1 MSNRLLALIF
11 VAPLLFYA
19 FRILRQE
26 FKDPLLA
33 FHDSFRVEAM
43 TSSLS
48 QAHGA
53 KELQGLSLP
62 GEIETFDYLKT
73 GDFASK
79 QFNQETFTQ
88 LNLQTFTQRKSSA
101 LLNPF
106 SWEDRRLLGQVIPWN
121 LENKLVGLGLLV
133 FALSGFIALNL
144 GLTFLAIVASYFYM
158 NLLFQRHLKAAVKKS
173 QTLEEEF
180 PAIVELIAVLIVA
193 GESPSRALER
203 IGQRTES
210 QLSIHIRKAVETI
223 RAGRTLSHALERL
236 AFDSQS
242 LAIRRFCDALII
254 ALERGTPLSDVLH
267 RQVEDIRAQ
276 NQAELIKSAGKAEI
290 ALMIPVVFLIL
301 PISILFALWPS
312 YLALGQNLM

>member
-79 QFNQETFTQ
+79 QFNQE
-88 LNLQTFTQRKSSA
+88 TFTQRKSSA

>member
-88 LNLQTFTQRKSSA
+88 RKSSA

-121 LENKLVGLGLLV
+121 LENKLVGCGLLV
-133 FALSGFIALNL
+133 LALFGFIALNL

-223 RAGRTLSHALERL
+223 RAGGTLSHALERL
-236 AFDSQS
+236 AFDSKS

>member
-79 QFNQETFTQ
+79 QFNQETFTH

-133 FALSGFIALNL
+133 FALSGFIALNF
-144 GLTFLAIVASYFYM
+144 GLTFLAIVASYFYV

-180 PAIVELIAVLIVA
+180 PAIVELIAVLIVV

-223 RAGRTLSHALERL
+223 RAGGTLSHALERL

>member
-101 LLNPF
+101 LLNPI
-106 SWEDRRLLGQVIPWN
+106 SREDRRLLGQVIPWN

>member
-88 LNLQTFTQRKSSA
+88 RKSSA

-106 SWEDRRLLGQVIPWN
+106 SREDRRLLGQVIPWN

-133 FALSGFIALNL
+133 FALSGFIALNF

-223 RAGRTLSHALERL
+223 RAGGTLSHALERL

-312 YLALGQNLM
+312 YLALGQNFM

>member
-88 LNLQTFTQRKSSA
+88 RKSSA

-106 SWEDRRLLGQVIPWN
+106 SREDRRLLGQVIPWN

-133 FALSGFIALNL
+133 FALSGFIALNF

-223 RAGRTLSHALERL
+223 RAGGTLSHALERL

>member
-79 QFNQETFTQ
+79 QFNQE
-88 LNLQTFTQRKSSA
+88 TFTQRKSSA

-223 RAGRTLSHALERL
+223 RAGGTLSHALERL